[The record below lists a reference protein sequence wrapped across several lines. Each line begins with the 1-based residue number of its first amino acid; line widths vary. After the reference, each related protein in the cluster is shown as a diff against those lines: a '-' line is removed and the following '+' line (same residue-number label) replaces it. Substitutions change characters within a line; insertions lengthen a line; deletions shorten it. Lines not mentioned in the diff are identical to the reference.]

1 MWKVY
6 IVYSD
11 GRKRLAGG
19 VRGYRTK
26 KAAEAAYKHYS
37 GLARYGGTTTFKG
50 CRVELVEE

>member
-37 GLARYGGTTTFKG
+37 RLARYGGTTTFKG